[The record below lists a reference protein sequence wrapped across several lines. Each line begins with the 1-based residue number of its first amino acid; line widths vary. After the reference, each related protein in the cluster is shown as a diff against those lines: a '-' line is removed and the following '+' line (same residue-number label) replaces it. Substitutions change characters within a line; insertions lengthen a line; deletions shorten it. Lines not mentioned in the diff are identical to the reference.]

1 MNNIKE
7 KIEQQV
13 GGMIDVKRKEFSR
26 DLETLKE
33 FNVEEILGGI
43 NDRFFNGKGEIS
55 SIIPKFENDKEL
67 YNYDP
72 CKNPCKIQLSV
83 DFAYLNKGL
92 DKANLKISVEVAR
105 DERLSGVPKL
115 LLSYD
120 DRDYVDSRLKSDI
133 KKKKDIYICNA
144 GYPNTPS
151 VEEGIMETLI
161 GSLSRFI
168 LDDENYPFTEL
179 NKNTVDFL
187 ENRGV
192 FKEGYIKGM
201 SERCNLSELSNGDK
215 LKG

>member
-7 KIEQQV
+7 KIVQQV
-13 GGMIDVKRKEFSR
+13 EGMIGIKRKEFSR

-33 FNVEEILGGI
+33 FNVEGILGGI
-43 NDRFFNGKGEIS
+43 NDHFFNGKGVIS

-67 YNYDP
+67 YDYDA

-92 DKANLKISVEVAR
+92 DKANLKISVEVGR
-105 DERLSGVPKL
+105 DERLTVRVPKL

-120 DRDYVDSRLKSDI
+120 DSDYNQLSEDI
-133 KKKKDIYICNA
+133 KKKIDIYIVNA
-144 GYPNTPS
+144 GYPNAPS

-187 ENRGV
+187 KNRGV
-192 FKEGYIKGM
+192 FEEGYVKGM